1 MLFPRLSL
9 LSSAIALAFSPAL
22 LANDN
27 SATAENLEVIVVSG
41 NRTEQ
46 PLKDVAGSIAVQTAE
61 ELELQQVTDYSQ
73 LFRYD
78 PSIQVTGSVGGAQNF
93 LVRGMGGN
101 RVLLIKDGMRVN
113 EGYGANGLNDI
124 IGRGFL
130 DTSTLKQVEVA
141 KGANSSLYGSDA
153 LAGIVVFT
161 TKDPSD
167 YLKDGA
173 DFGGSLN
180 AGYADLSSQYHGGV
194 TLAQQINTNFSHM
207 LSGTL
212 RRGEEQQNHASSLEP
227 FDIDS
232 DSLLYKAVY
241 QLNST
246 DKLSFSAD
254 FYQQDTTGERAN
266 GLLAYFR
273 SLAQYGYNIVAE
285 SNESKK
291 KNQSLRLNYR
301 SEADTPLFN
310 YLDLSLYSNSSKQ
323 TDVEYGKLDI
333 NAPMFNTF
341 QIRHMWQNNLYEQN
355 THGLLLS
362 AAKELNAQHQL
373 AYGLDIE
380 KTDTQRSQYEYR
392 TVEGVTTP
400 LRDELTNKFPKNDML
415 RYGLY
420 VNDTIKLADGR
431 WRITPG
437 LRYDRFDMDP
447 NGTLKLD
454 GNAFEKIKD
463 DKVSFNLGTLYQL
476 TDSLNAYAQYGQG
489 FKVPAYDLA
498 YIEHDLQ
505 PTASYRYTLVPNSD
519 LKPETSHTYELGL
532 RGQLNQ
538 LSFSTAVF
546 YNRFTNFLEVA
557 LIDSQTV
564 LNSNGVFQYQ
574 HDTFHYQNVDK
585 VTIKGAELSLDYAF
599 NANWSLLAAISY
611 QDGKNEQSKDYITSI
626 SPLSGSTG
634 ISFSGEKL
642 QSQLLANW
650 AKRMTKVNDGASQ
663 SPGYMTL
670 DWLNSY
676 QLTNDWKVNLAVNN
690 LLDKDYV
697 RYNSIAGHAVDSD
710 LRAYTQPGRNISIS
724 TSYQF

>member
-1 MLFPRLSL
+1 MSLPRLSL
-9 LSSAIALAFSPAL
+9 LASAIALVFSPTL
-22 LANDN
+22 F
-27 SATAENLEVIVVSG
+27 AENANTEESFEVIVVSG

-78 PSIQVTGSVGGAQNF
+78 PSIQVTGTVGGAQNF

-161 TKDPSD
+161 TKDPVD
-167 YLKDGA
+167 YLAAGSDI
-173 DFGGSLN
+173 GGNFNL
-180 AGYADLSSQYHGGV
+180 GYADLSKQYHGGV
-194 TLAQQINTNFSHM
+194 TVAQQLSPAFSHL
-207 LSGTL
+207 LSGTV
-212 RRGEEQQNHASSLEP
+212 RRGEEQQNHASTLEP

-246 DKLSFSAD
+246 DKLSLSAD
-254 FYQQDTTGERAN
+254 FYQQDTAGERAN

-273 SLAQYGYNIVAE
+273 NLAQFGYKIETE
-285 SNESKK
+285 SNDSKK

-301 SEADTPLFN
+301 SDANTILYN
-310 YLDLSLYSNSSKQ
+310 YLNVSLYSNTSKQ
-323 TDVEYGKLDI
+323 TDTEYGKLDI

-341 QIRHMWQNNLYEQN
+341 QIRHMWQHNLYEQN

-362 AAKELNAQHQL
+362 AAKDFNAQHQL

-380 KTDTQRSQYEYR
+380 KTDTQRNQYEYR
-392 TVEGVTTP
+392 TVEGVSKP
-400 LRDELTNKFPKNDML
+400 LRDEVTTKFPKNDIL

-420 VNDTIKLADGR
+420 LNDTIKLADGR
-431 WRITPG
+431 WRVTPG
-437 LRYDRFDMDP
+437 LRYDRFEMDP
-447 NGTLKLD
+447 KGALTSTGTP
-454 GNAFEKIKD
+454 FEAIND
-463 DKVSFNLGTLYQL
+463 DKVSVNLGTLYQV
-476 TDSLNAYAQYGQG
+476 TESLNAYAQYGQG

-505 PTASYRYTLVPNSD
+505 PTTTYRYTLVPNSD

-538 LSFSTAVF
+538 LRFSTAVF

-557 LIDSQTV
+557 LLNSKTV
-564 LNSNGVFQYQ
+564 LNDQGQFQYQ
-574 HDTFHYQNVDK
+574 HDTFNYQNVDK
-585 VTIKGAELSLDYAF
+585 VTIKGAELTLDYAF
-599 NANWSLLAAISY
+599 NQHWSLLAAMSY
-611 QDGKNEQSKDYITSI
+611 QDGKNEQTKDYITSI

-634 ISFSGEKL
+634 ISFNSEKL

-650 AKRMTKVNDGASQ
+650 AKRMTKVNDGNRQ
-663 SPGYMTL
+663 SPGFVTL

-676 QLTNDWKVNLAVNN
+676 QLTADWQLNLALNN

-710 LRAYTQPGRNISIS
+710 LRAYTQPGRNISLS
-724 TSYQF
+724 TRYQF

>member
-1 MLFPRLSL
+1 MSIPRLSL
-9 LSSAIALAFSPAL
+9 LASTIALVLSPNLYAEN
-22 LANDN
+22 A
-27 SATAENLEVIVVSG
+27 AETANLEVIVISG

-46 PLKDVAGSIAVQTAE
+46 PLKDVAGSIAVQTAD

-141 KGANSSLYGSDA
+141 KGASSSLYGSDA

-161 TKDPSD
+161 TKDPAD
-167 YLKDGA
+167 YLTENA
-173 DFGGSLN
+173 AVGGTIH

-194 TLAQQINTNFSHM
+194 TLAQRINNNFSHM

-212 RRGEEQQNHASSLEP
+212 RRGEEQQNHASNLAP

-232 DSLLYKAVY
+232 DSVLYKAVY

-246 DKLSFSAD
+246 DTLRFSAD
-254 FYQQDTTGERAN
+254 FYQQDTAGDRAN

-273 SLAQYGYNIVAE
+273 GLAQYGYNIVAE
-285 SNESKK
+285 ANDSKK

-301 SEADTPLFN
+301 SEAVTPLFN
-310 YLDLSLYSNSSKQ
+310 YLDVSLYSNNSKQ

-341 QIRHMWQNNLYEQN
+341 QVRHMWQSNLYEQN
-355 THGLLLS
+355 THGFLLS
-362 AAKELNAQHQL
+362 AAKDLNAQHQL

-380 KTDTQRSQYEYR
+380 KTETQRSQYEYR
-392 TVEGVTTP
+392 TAEGVSTP
-400 LRDELTNKFPKNDML
+400 LRDALTNKFPKNDIL
-415 RYGLY
+415 RYGVYL
-420 VNDTIKLADGR
+420 NDTIKLADGR

-447 NGTLKLD
+447 NGALKLD
-454 GNAFEKIKD
+454 GSAFNAIKD
-463 DKVSFNLGTLYQL
+463 DKISLNLGTLYQL

-519 LKPETSHTYELGL
+519 LKPESSHTYELGL
-532 RGQLNQ
+532 RGQVNQ
-538 LSFSTAVF
+538 LRFSTAVF
-546 YNRFTNFLEVA
+546 YNRFTDFLEVA
-557 LIDSQTV
+557 LIDSKTV
-564 LNSNGVFQYQ
+564 LNTNGQFQYQ
-574 HDTFHYQNVDK
+574 HDTYHYQNIDK
-585 VTIKGAELSLDYAF
+585 VTIKGAEFSFDYALTS
-599 NANWSLLAAISY
+599 NWSLLAALSY
-611 QDGKNEQSKDYITSI
+611 QDGKNEQTKDYITSI

-634 ISFSGEKL
+634 ISYNSEKL

-650 AKRMTKVNDGASQ
+650 AKRMTKVNEGSRQ
-663 SPGYMTL
+663 SPGFVTL

-676 QLTNDWKVNLAVNN
+676 KLTADWQLNLALNN

-710 LRAYTQPGRNISIS
+710 LRAYTQPGRNISLS
-724 TSYQF
+724 TRYHF

>member
-22 LANDN
+22 LADDN

-46 PLKDVAGSIAVQTAE
+46 PLRDVAGSIAVQTAE
-61 ELELQQVTDYSQ
+61 ELELQQVTDFSQ

-78 PSIQVTGSVGGAQNF
+78 PSIQVTGKVGGAQNF

-141 KGANSSLYGSDA
+141 KGASSSLYGSDA

-161 TKDPSD
+161 TKDPLD
-167 YLKDGA
+167 YLTAGA
-173 DFGGSLN
+173 SIGGNASL
-180 AGYADLSSQYHGGV
+180 GYADLSNQYHGGV
-194 TLAQQINTNFSHM
+194 TIAQQLTPAFSHL
-207 LSGTL
+207 LSGTA
-212 RRGEEQQNHASSLEP
+212 RRGEEQQNHASTLEP

-232 DSLLYKAVY
+232 DSVLYKAVY

-273 SLAQYGYNIVAE
+273 NLAQFGYKIETE
-285 SNESKK
+285 SNSSKK
-291 KNQSLRLNYR
+291 KNHALRLNYR
-301 SEADTPLFN
+301 SDADTVLFN

-333 NAPMFNTF
+333 NAPRFNTF
-341 QIRHMWQNNLYEQN
+341 QIRHMWQNNLFEQN
-355 THGLLLS
+355 TQGLLLS
-362 AAKELNAQHQL
+362 AAKDVNTQHQL

-392 TVEGVTTP
+392 TVEGVSNP
-400 LRDELTNKFPKNDML
+400 LRDAVTNKFPKNDIL
-415 RYGLY
+415 RYGVYL
-420 VNDTIKLADGR
+420 NDTIKLADGR

-447 NGTLKLD
+447 NGALKLD
-454 GNAFEKIKD
+454 GSAFEKIKD
-463 DKVSFNLGTLYQL
+463 DNVSLNLGTLYQL
-476 TDSLNAYAQYGQG
+476 TDSLSAYAQYGQG

-505 PTASYRYTLVPNSD
+505 PTASYRYTLTPNSD
-519 LKPETSHTYELGL
+519 LKPESSHTYELGL

-538 LSFSTAVF
+538 LSFSSAVF
-546 YNRFTNFLEVA
+546 YNRFTDFLEVA
-557 LIDSQTV
+557 LIESKTV
-564 LNSNGVFQYQ
+564 LNDQGRFQYQ

-585 VTIKGAELSLDYAF
+585 VTIKGAEFTLDYAL
-599 NANWSLLAAISY
+599 NAHWSLLAAVSY
-611 QDGKNEQSKDYITSI
+611 QDGKNDITKDYITSI

-634 ISFSGEKL
+634 VSFSGEKL
-642 QSQLLANW
+642 QSQLMANW
-650 AKRMTKVNDGASQ
+650 AKRMTKVNEGTRQ
-663 SPGYMTL
+663 SPGFVTL

-676 QLTNDWKVNLAVNN
+676 QLTEGWQVNLAVNN
-690 LLDKDYV
+690 LLDKDFV

-710 LRAYTQPGRNISIS
+710 LRAYSQPGRNISF
-724 TSYQF
+724 TTRYTF

>member
-1 MLFPRLSL
+1 MFTPRLSL
-9 LSSAIALAFSPAL
+9 LTSAIAVTFSPL
-22 LANDN
+22 TLADH
-27 SATAENLEVIVVSG
+27 AAEAAAIEVMVVSG
-41 NRTEQ
+41 SRIEQ
-46 PLKDVAGSIAVQTAE
+46 PLQDVAGSISIQTAD
-61 ELELQQVTDYSQ
+61 ELELQQVNDYSQ

-101 RVLLIKDGMRVN
+101 RVLIIKDGMRIN

-161 TKDPSD
+161 TKDPVD
-167 YLKDGA
+167 YLTEQA
-173 DFGGSLN
+173 EFGGNVSL
-180 AGYADLSSQYHGGV
+180 GYADLSSQYHGGT
-194 TLAQQINTNFSHM
+194 TLAQRIGNHFSHM

-212 RRGEEQQNHASSLEP
+212 RRGEEQQNHASNLEP
-227 FDIDS
+227 FTIDS
-232 DSLLYKAVY
+232 DSMLYKAIY

-246 DKLSFSAD
+246 DSLGFSVD
-254 FYQQDTTGERAN
+254 FYQQDASGDRAN

-273 SLAQYGYNIVAE
+273 SLTQFGYQIAAE
-285 SNESKK
+285 SNESNKK
-291 KNQSLRLNYR
+291 TQALRLHYR
-301 SEADTPLFN
+301 SEADTALYN
-310 YLDLSLYSNSSKQ
+310 YLDLSLYSNKSKQ
-323 TDVEYGKLDI
+323 TDLEYAKLDI
-333 NAPMFNTF
+333 NAPRFNLF

-355 THGLLLS
+355 TQGVLLS
-362 AAKELNAQHQL
+362 AAKTLNPRHAL
-373 AYGLDIE
+373 AYGLDLE

-392 TVEGVTTP
+392 TAEGVTEP
-400 LRDELTNKFPKNDML
+400 LRDLLTNKFPKNDIA

-420 VNDTIKLADGR
+420 LNDTIKLADGR
-431 WRITPG
+431 WRLTPG
-437 LRYDRFDMDP
+437 VRYDRFAMDP
-447 NGTLKLD
+447 NGALKLD
-454 GNAFEKIKD
+454 GTAFEKISD
-463 DKVSFNLGTLYQL
+463 DKISLNLGSLYQL
-476 TDSLNAYAQYGQG
+476 TDTLNLYAQYGQG

-505 PTASYRYTLVPNSD
+505 PTSTYRYTLVPNTD

-538 LSFSTAVF
+538 LSFSSAVF
-546 YNRFTNFLEVA
+546 YNRFTDFLETA
-557 LIDSQTV
+557 LIDSKTV
-564 LNSNGVFQYQ
+564 LNAQGQFQYQ

-585 VTIKGAELSLDYAF
+585 VTIKGAELSLDYAISDQ
-599 NANWSLLAAISY
+599 WSLLAAMSY
-611 QDGKNEQSKDYITSI
+611 QDGKNDQTKAYITSI

-634 ISFSGEKL
+634 ISFGGEKL
-642 QSQLLANW
+642 QSQLMASW
-650 AKRMTKVNDGASQ
+650 AKRMTKVNEGARQ
-663 SPGYMTL
+663 SPGFVTL

-676 QLTNDWKVNLAVNN
+676 QLTAAWQLNLAVNN

-710 LRAYTQPGRNISIS
+710 LRAYTQPGRNISI
-724 TSYQF
+724 TTRLQF

>member
-1 MLFPRLSL
+1 MSIPRLSL
-9 LSSAIALAFSPAL
+9 LASAIALVLSPTL
-22 LANDN
+22 F
-27 SATAENLEVIVVSG
+27 AEAVEEEAYLEVMVVTG

-46 PLKDVAGSIAVQTAE
+46 PLKDVAGSISVQTAE
-61 ELELQQVTDYSQ
+61 ELALQQVTDYSQ

-161 TKDPSD
+161 TKDPLD
-167 YLKDGA
+167 YLAEGA
-173 DFGGSLN
+173 ELGGNASL
-180 AGYADLSSQYHGGV
+180 GYADLSSQYHGGL
-194 TLAQQINTNFSHM
+194 TLAQRIGNNFSHM

-212 RRGEEQQNHASSLEP
+212 RRGEEQQNHASTLTP
-227 FDIDS
+227 FTIDS
-232 DSLLYKAVY
+232 DSMLYKLVY

-246 DKLSFSAD
+246 DKLSLNVD
-254 FYQQDTTGERAN
+254 FYQQDVAGDRAN

-273 SLAQYGYNIVAE
+273 SLAQFGYNIAEE
-285 SNESKK
+285 SNASNK
-291 KNQSLRLNYR
+291 KNQALRLNYR
-301 SEADTPLFN
+301 SDADTALYN
-310 YLDLSLYSNSSKQ
+310 YLDVSLYSNKSQ
-323 TDVEYGKLDI
+323 QQDQEYAKLDI
-333 NAPMFNTF
+333 NAPRFNVF

-355 THGLLLS
+355 TQGLLLS
-362 AAKELNAQHQL
+362 AAKTLNEQHAL
-373 AYGLDIE
+373 AYGLDVE
-380 KTDTQRSQYEYR
+380 KTTTERSQYEYR
-392 TVEGVTTP
+392 TVEGMANP
-400 LRDELTNKFPKNDML
+400 IRDVLTNKFPKNDIM
-415 RYGLY
+415 RYGVYL
-420 VNDTIKLADGR
+420 NDTIKLGDGR

-437 LRYDRFDMDP
+437 LRYDNFSMDP
-447 NGTLKLD
+447 NGALKLD
-454 GNAFEKIKD
+454 GTAFEKISD
-463 DKVSFNLGTLYQL
+463 DKLSFNLGSLYQL
-476 TDSLNAYAQYGQG
+476 TDSLNVYAQYGQG

-505 PTASYRYTLVPNSD
+505 PTATYRYTLVPNTD

-532 RGQLNQ
+532 RGQLEQ

-546 YNRFTNFLEVA
+546 YNRFTDFLETA
-557 LIDSQTV
+557 LIDSRTV
-564 LNSNGVFQYQ
+564 LNDQGQFQYQ
-574 HDTFHYQNVDK
+574 HDTFHYRNVDK

-599 NANWSLLAAISY
+599 NANWSLLAAMSY
-611 QDGKNEQSKDYITSI
+611 QDGKNEQTKAYITSI

-642 QSQLLANW
+642 QSQLMANW
-650 AKRMTKVNDGASQ
+650 AKRMTKVNEGRKQ
-663 SPGYMTL
+663 SPGFITL

-676 QLTNDWKVNLAVNN
+676 QLTSDWQVNLAVNN
-690 LLDKDYV
+690 LLDKDYL
-697 RYNSIAGHAVDSD
+697 RYNNIAGHAANSDS
-710 LRAYTQPGRNISIS
+710 RAYTEPGRNISF
-724 TSYQF
+724 TTRYTF